1 MHLLQIGTQ
10 ATIAAIDRCQSH
22 FSSEGDSLRS
32 RRAIFAT
39 AFPMFQTASVAKEI
53 KVLGIGNVRFS
64 VNLRSGAERPTWLRG
79 DAPALLHS
87 ITNPF
92 RRRSGRDESAPLRN
106 LEGLLCADCVEKL
119 WC

>member
-1 MHLLQIGTQ
+1 M
-10 ATIAAIDRCQSH
+10 SEP
-22 FSSEGDSLRS
+22 FSSEGDSFRS

-39 AFPMFQTASVAKEI
+39 AFPMFQTTSVAKEI

-79 DAPALLHS
+79 DALALLHS

-92 RRRSGRDESAPLRN
+92 CELATVANCPLCARSGHSEF
-106 LEGLLCADCVEKL
+106 
-119 WC
+119 